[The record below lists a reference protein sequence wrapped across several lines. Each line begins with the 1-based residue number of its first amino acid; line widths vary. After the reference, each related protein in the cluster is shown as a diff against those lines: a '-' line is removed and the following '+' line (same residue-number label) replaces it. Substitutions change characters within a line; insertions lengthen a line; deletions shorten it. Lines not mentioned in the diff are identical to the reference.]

1 MAVPREIVGEGY
13 HVSTCWCG
21 LLVRRS
27 RSLPSYTPP
36 FQRDYVSGR
45 FFDDRRTH
53 SFLQARL
60 IKVNKLRRYLGW
72 KQARLPFFLFLL
84 FLNPKLACCN
94 E

>member
-60 IKVNKLRRYLGW
+60 IKVNKLRALPGLEASTSTFFLVSTLF
-72 KQARLPFFLFLL
+72 KSQARLL
-84 FLNPKLACCN
+84 
-94 E
+94 